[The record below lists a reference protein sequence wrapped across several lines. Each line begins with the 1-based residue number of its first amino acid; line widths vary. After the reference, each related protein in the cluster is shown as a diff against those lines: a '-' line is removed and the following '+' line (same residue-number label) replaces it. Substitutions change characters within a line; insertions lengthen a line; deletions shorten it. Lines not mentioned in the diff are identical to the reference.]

1 MLTEI
6 QEQVYDSLLIEWD
19 GLSSENYQVRPEI
32 MSIIKSYFPEGNM
45 VFDLGQAYQKIYLC
59 IGEIQFYVEGILTD
73 SKPEDISE
81 TVTSFV
87 VQILGIER
95 AWQFMVKHGL
105 VITEEDNLD
114 WV

>member
-1 MLTEI
+1 MLTET

-19 GLSSENYQVRPEI
+19 GLSSDNYKVKPEI
-32 MSIIKSYFPEGNM
+32 MEIIKSYFPEGNM

-59 IGEIQFYVEGILTD
+59 IGEIQFHVESLLPD
-73 SKPEDISE
+73 SAPEEICD
-81 TVTSFV
+81 TVTKFV
-87 VQILGIER
+87 IQILGIER

-105 VITEEDNLD
+105 VITEEDCKD